1 MINAD
6 GTLLEGTFVEGHVII
21 YIYNLQL
28 YGVGVMV
35 RIDGGKYEG
44 DFVNGKKEGKGRETT
59 KGITYDG

>member
-1 MINAD
+1 
-6 GTLLEGTFVEGHVII
+6 
-21 YIYNLQL
+21 
-28 YGVGVMV
+28 MV

>member
-6 GTLLEGTFVEGHVII
+6 GTLLEGTFVEGH
-21 YIYNLQL
+21 LH
-28 YGVGVMV
+28 GVGVMV